1 MLSVAVTGE
10 TEMAHMM
17 SFIDVHKSML
27 AVVVGDAGTDEQ
39 VQFVRRKFGTGA
51 EQVKICA
58 EFLEGLGVKE
68 VCMES
73 TAQYWKPIWGELEE
87 RGFHLELAQ
96 AQSNRGPK
104 GRKSDFK
111 DAERGWRRYVAEELI
126 LSYVPKPEQRIW
138 RTQSRSRLR
147 LGRDRARLQNQLEAL
162 LEEMRIKL
170 SSVTSDLL
178 GVSTTRML
186 RAIAQGET
194 DLEKLAALADPGLR
208 ASQAQL
214 CDALNGVKNLDARY
228 LVILKQ
234 YLERLDLIDR
244 QSEELQKGLAQSLV
258 PHQDEVQRLAN
269 VPGLGVDSAQ
279 QIIAEIGPGAR
290 NFATAAD
297 LASWVGVC
305 PGQNESAEKN
315 SSDASPKGNRYMR
328 RLLTE
333 AAKSAIKAKG
343 TVFQK
348 RYQRLV
354 GRDPKKWNEATWA
367 VAHHILRVVW
377 KILHDVVCYEE
388 RGDRN
393 NPKADRRRAAR
404 LLRQLKQLGYKVTAQ
419 PLASP
424 A

>member
-1 MLSVAVTGE
+1 
-10 TEMAHMM
+10 
-17 SFIDVHKSML
+17 
-27 AVVVGDAGTDEQ
+27 
-39 VQFVRRKFGTGA
+39 
-51 EQVKICA
+51 
-58 EFLEGLGVKE
+58 
-68 VCMES
+68 
-73 TAQYWKPIWGELEE
+73 
-87 RGFHLELAQ
+87 
-96 AQSNRGPK
+96 
-104 GRKSDFK
+104 
-111 DAERGWRRYVAEELI
+111 
-126 LSYVPKPEQRIW
+126 
-138 RTQSRSRLR
+138 
-147 LGRDRARLQNQLEAL
+147 
-162 LEEMRIKL
+162 
-170 SSVTSDLL
+170 
-178 GVSTTRML
+178 ML

-279 QIIAEIGPGAR
+279 QIIAEVGPGAQ

-297 LASWVGVC
+297 LASLVGVC

-424 A
+424 G